1 MESAYNFTEYRYRLL
16 KESQEIFSA
25 GFKCPGFVK
34 IRTPSGE
41 EYNKVEE
48 KFLEDIRQDVL
59 RTKTHIKDIILKC
72 ISTSYDVYRD
82 ETKRLSRE
90 IFELRNWLW
99 EAQQRNKEL
108 SREIIKK
115 EKEAERKER
124 IILEKSEKIRKVS
137 QEVES
142 TRIELKKARVSTKNY
157 GKRNRVNREKS
168 ITEIQVDQLPIEKI
182 DTSLYQVTPIEI
194 LVYDIPARWKDE
206 DIIKVFRSLGMV
218 RRMSIKKQFK
228 YKSVKLCICL
238 KLDQVDAEWRSRHS
252 INIQMNDKM
261 YWFRWFPEYMKLS
274 DIRERFKYTAYKEVK
289 ADLKNLTDEEILEFY
304 KGHGDWFYG
313 KIIFIKG
320 KKFIYVYFANENKLE
335 QAVTESLGQG
345 IQEAWIFPQKKKNF
359 DYFISSGSGMSSHV
373 KGRDENE
380 MVVNNIDKEEISD
393 KVKYSEDDMRR
404 IVEKA
409 IDDQVKEKELI
420 REELLKFKYTDDDVR
435 KIVVKET
442 DDLIKEQEL
451 IKEKLARFK
460 YTEEDLEK
468 RVAKAVKSRDSRLKY
483 MEEEAEEKVK
493 KAVDHLIR
501 KREWTQDFVD
511 YGKYKYTE
519 KDVDDMMALYKYT
532 EKDLESIVAQKLEEQ
547 INEQREKDKEIIS
560 KFKYT
565 DEDVNELVAKAIEDQ
580 IKEKNLFKENVMKT
594 AREIAS
600 MMGLKLDDIDF
611 SVSSVNKDRQTEVL
625 FQEIQKANAKRMTKD
640 DFSKLDDKLR
650 EPVDANCHVTN
661 EGMEGTYKGLNQ
673 KEIAGEVPVSAEE
686 IEIYNK

>member
-1 MESAYNFTEYRYRLL
+1 
-16 KESQEIFSA
+16 
-25 GFKCPGFVK
+25 
-34 IRTPSGE
+34 
-41 EYNKVEE
+41 
-48 KFLEDIRQDVL
+48 
-59 RTKTHIKDIILKC
+59 
-72 ISTSYDVYRD
+72 
-82 ETKRLSRE
+82 
-90 IFELRNWLW
+90 
-99 EAQQRNKEL
+99 
-108 SREIIKK
+108 
-115 EKEAERKER
+115 
-124 IILEKSEKIRKVS
+124 
-137 QEVES
+137 
-142 TRIELKKARVSTKNY
+142 
-157 GKRNRVNREKS
+157 
-168 ITEIQVDQLPIEKI
+168 
-182 DTSLYQVTPIEI
+182 
-194 LVYDIPARWKDE
+194 
-206 DIIKVFRSLGMV
+206 MV

-252 INIQMNDKM
+252 INIQINDKM

-289 ADLKNLTDEEILEFY
+289 ADLKDLTDEEILEFY

-345 IQEAWIFPQKKKNF
+345 LQEAWIFPQNKKNF
-359 DYFISSGSGMSSHV
+359 DYFISSRS
-373 KGRDENE
+373 K
-380 MVVNNIDKEEISD
+380 EISD

-451 IKEKLARFK
+451 IKEKLSRFK
-460 YTEEDLEK
+460 YTEADLEK

-483 MEEEAEEKVK
+483 TEEEAEEKVK

-511 YGKYKYTE
+511 Y
-519 KDVDDMMALYKYT
+519 
-532 EKDLESIVAQKLEEQ
+532 DLELMVAQKLEER

-565 DEDVNELVAKAIEDQ
+565 EEDVNELVAKAIEDQ

-594 AREIAS
+594 AREIAD
-600 MMGLKLDDIDF
+600 K
-611 SVSSVNKDRQTEVL
+611 TEVL
-625 FQEIQKANAKRMTKD
+625 FQEIQKANAKQTIKGD
-640 DFSKLDDKLR
+640 ISKSGDKLR
-650 EPVDANCHVTN
+650 KLSDVNNHVINEMTN
-661 EGMEGTYKGLNQ
+661 KGTKDRS
-673 KEIAGEVPVSAEE
+673 EITGKDNHSREVSVSQEDL
-686 IEIYNK
+686 EIYNKVNEACSPRLPP